1 MSWSWMMAG
10 PNWYYAFTVV
20 VIACG
25 SIPKGYDE
33 GGFAAASSLESFM
46 SDFHLTGGRWSGG
59 GTASEMA
66 SRRAVVSSLGVL
78 GAALGAV
85 VAIAV
90 TDRIGRLRAWQMFVA
105 LWMSGFFAA
114 TFSSGLV
121 GLLLF
126 ARLWSGLG
134 AGGLTVVAPLYLAEV
149 APSRRRGMV
158 VSIYM
163 VVLLSFLMAG
173 FFVNYAALKTMT
185 PSREQY
191 RIVLA
196 VPQIPVGLV
205 LIGSLFLDDT
215 PRWLASKNRQ
225 PEALVVLGRLRRLST
240 ADPLLAAEFA
250 EMQRQL
256 EDKNQVLADASTWTI
271 VREVVTVPSYRRRFL
286 LGLAMQT
293 VAQWSGGNGITY
305 YIPDI
310 FRLAGV
316 ATKRHS
322 LITAGS
328 YGATKLIFTVI
339 FAWGLVDYFGRRR
352 CLLAGLSL
360 QCAAHVYM
368 AIYMSLWREAHIRPA
383 SNAAVASVFVYA
395 VGWSIGLCT
404 VQYLY
409 GTEILPT
416 RIRGV
421 CYAVNMAVHW
431 LFQFAVVAVTPTILS
446 RLDVWGAYV
455 FWAVVCA
462 VGLVLL
468 GLWAPETKG
477 VPIES
482 MADLFS
488 GPWYMGWRADPRR
501 FWSGADA
508 DADAPDC
515 LRRVEPAEKSSS
527 GGTSRMKG

>member
-1 MSWSWMMAG
+1 MAVL
-10 PNWYYAFTVV
+10 NWYYVFTVV
-20 VIACG
+20 VIAFG

-33 GGFAAASSLESFM
+33 GGFAAASGLESFM
-46 SDFHLTGGRWSGG
+46 ADFHLTPGRWDVP
-59 GTASEMA
+59 ASQLA
-66 SRRAVVSSLGVL
+66 SRRSVVTSLGVL

-85 VAIAV
+85 AAVAV
-90 TDRIGRLRAWQMFVA
+90 TDRIGRLRAWQSFA
-105 LWMSGFFAA
+105 AFWMAGFFAA
-114 TFSSGLV
+114 TFASGNV

-126 ARLWSGLG
+126 ARILGGVG
-134 AGGLTVVAPLYLAEV
+134 AGGLTVVAPLYLAEI
-149 APSRRRGMV
+149 APSQSRGKV

-163 VVLLSFLMAG
+163 VVLLSFVMAG
-173 FFVNYAALKTMT
+173 FFVNYAALQIMP

-191 RIVLA
+191 RVVLA
-196 VPQIPVGLV
+196 VPQVPVGLV
-205 LIGSLFLDDT
+205 LVGSLFLVDT
-215 PRWLASKNRQ
+215 PRWLASRNRKS
-225 PEALVVLGRLRRLST
+225 EALAALARLRGRSPQ
-240 ADPLLAAEFA
+240 DPSVVTEFS

-256 EDKNQVLADASTWTI
+256 EDKNQALADTTTWTI
-271 VREVVTVPSYRRRFL
+271 VREVITVPSYRRRFL
-286 LGLAMQT
+286 LGLAMQAI
-293 VAQWSGGNGITY
+293 AQWSGGNGITY
-305 YIPDI
+305 YIPEI

-352 CLLAGLSL
+352 CLLAGLTL

-368 AIYMSLWREAHIRPA
+368 ALYMALLRDVHIPLA
-383 SNAAVASVFVYA
+383 SNVAVVSVFIYA

-421 CYAVNMAVHW
+421 CYAVNMSAHW

-446 RLDVWGAYV
+446 RLNVWGAYV
-455 FWAVVCA
+455 FWAAVCS

-482 MADLFS
+482 MADLFA
-488 GPWYMGWRADPRR
+488 GPWYMGWRVDPRR
-501 FWSGADA
+501 VYQEAVNGVSDQ
-508 DADAPDC
+508 
-515 LRRVEPAEKSSS
+515 VEHVGKTRS
-527 GGTSRMKG
+527 GGILTLKV

>member
-1 MSWSWMMAG
+1 MAG
-10 PNWYYAFTVV
+10 LNWYYVFTVV
-20 VIACG
+20 IIACG

-33 GGFAAASSLESFM
+33 GGFAAASGLESFM
-46 SDFHLTGGRWSGG
+46 TDFHLTPGRWDGP
-59 GTASEMA
+59 ASQLA
-66 SRRAVVSSLGVL
+66 TRRSVVTSLGVL

-85 VAIAV
+85 AAVAM
-90 TDRIGRLRAWQMFVA
+90 TDRIGRLRAWQSFAVV
-105 LWMSGFFAA
+105 WMTGFFAA
-114 TFSSGLV
+114 TFSSGNV
-121 GLLLF
+121 SLLLF
-126 ARLWSGLG
+126 ARIWGGVG
-134 AGGLTVVAPLYLAEV
+134 AGGLTVVAPLYLAEI
-149 APSRRRGMV
+149 APSRTRGKV

-173 FFVNYAALKTMT
+173 FFVNYAALRMMP

-191 RIVLA
+191 RVVLA
-196 VPQIPVGLV
+196 VPQVPVGLV
-205 LIGSLFLDDT
+205 LLGSLFLVDT
-215 PRWLASKNRQ
+215 PRWLASRNRKS
-225 PEALVVLGRLRRLST
+225 EALVALARLRGRSPQDLSVMT
-240 ADPLLAAEFA
+240 EFA

-256 EDKNQVLADASTWTI
+256 EDKNQALADATTWTI
-271 VREVVTVPSYRRRFL
+271 
-286 LGLAMQT
+286 
-293 VAQWSGGNGITY
+293 WSGGNGITY
-305 YIPDI
+305 YIPEM

-316 ATKRHS
+316 ATRRHS

-328 YGATKLIFTVI
+328 YGATKLVFTVI

-368 AIYMSLWREAHIRPA
+368 ALYMALLRDVHIPSA

-395 VGWSIGLCT
+395 VGWSVGLCT

-421 CYAVNMAVHW
+421 CYAVNMTAHW

-446 RLDVWGAYV
+446 RLNVWGAYV
-455 FWAVVCA
+455 FWAAVCA

-482 MADLFS
+482 MAGLFA
-488 GPWYMGWRADPRR
+488 GPWYMGWRVDPRR
-501 FWSGADA
+501 FH
-508 DADAPDC
+508 
-515 LRRVEPAEKSSS
+515 RRGVDEVSDRIEHEGKTRSSRIF
-527 GGTSRMKG
+527 TLKR